1 MTQRISILS
10 ILLIVIGAAGAQA
23 AEVVTAD
30 VPAVIAATPGA
41 AAYPGA
47 DAVVLLRE
55 VSFTVD
61 DVGRLTR
68 REHVVTRLQS
78 QWAMRNL
85 SDVRVAWDG
94 ERQDLQIHT
103 CRTFMADGREIPS
116 PPNAFNEVTP
126 DAVDR
131 AVPFLGIREMVISH
145 VGTEVNAVLDLDYEV
160 RDRQPAGLPAWGE
173 VFLQDRWP
181 VREVTVRIA
190 PASLTTALM
199 HGEGLTGGSVD
210 EPGACRWSFHDLP
223 ALPAQGAEAHR
234 GDFTPHIVFS
244 RAGSWEEVA
253 AALRAAG
260 DRATAELGPA
270 LQTWLDDG
278 DDGDDRDLTKLD
290 TLQRIAALAHDGVRA
305 VNLPAGTWSR
315 MPRPV
320 ADIYASAVATPWE
333 QALLTQALL
342 RAMNLDAEIGF
353 FTRWQDPA
361 REVAA
366 LGHFGDVRV
375 VAALGAQNLWFAPSL
390 SAAWAGEC
398 DLTGH
403 TGVFLEIGGGLR
415 VWKVPAGAGTCRLA
429 VRLDPADGGQTY
441 TTTADLELTG
451 TLREGRGE
459 ATAVATE
466 LAKKLVSG
474 GEATKTTVRS
484 DTPQA
489 LALRVLG
496 KGSAAAADTS
506 GLIFASVPL
515 PRQSIL
521 DRLPSGFRAEEPA
534 RSAPLFVDSTLREEV
549 TITVNLAPGQTVD
562 ALPAARDLSCTL
574 GAYRLEVEEKTD
586 CLVVRRT
593 LELRAG
599 RCDPADYP
607 ALRAMLAE
615 ALRQDVVPLVLVTD

>member
-1 MTQRISILS
+1 MSSRIALLS
-10 ILLIVIGAAGAQA
+10 VLMVMAGATA
-23 AEVVTAD
+23 ARAGD
-30 VPAVIAATPGA
+30 VRAVIAAAPSA
-41 AAYPGA
+41 AAYPDA

-61 DVGRLTR
+61 DAGRLTR

-131 AVPFLGIREMVISH
+131 AVPFLGFREMVISH

-160 RDRQPAGLPAWGE
+160 RDREPAELPAWGE

-181 VREVTVRIA
+181 VREVTVRLA
-190 PASLTTALM
+190 PASLTAALVR
-199 HGEGLTGGSVD
+199 GEGLAGGPAD
-210 EPGACRWSFHDLP
+210 EPGARVWSFHDLP
-223 ALPAQGAEAHR
+223 ALPAQGADAHR

-253 AALRAAG
+253 AALRVAG

-270 LQTWLDDG
+270 LAAWLEEG
-278 DDGDDRDLTKLD
+278 DDLTTLD
-290 TLQRIAALAHDGVRA
+290 TVQRIAALAHDGVRT
-305 VNLPAGTWSR
+305 VNLPTGLWSR
-315 MPRPV
+315 SPRTV
-320 ADIYASAVATPWE
+320 ADVHASAVATPWE
-333 QALLTQALL
+333 QALLAQALL
-342 RAMNLDAEIGF
+342 RATGLDAEIGF

-361 REVAA
+361 RDVAA
-366 LGHFGDVRV
+366 VGHFGDVRV
-375 VAALGAQNLWFAPSL
+375 VGTLDAQNWWLAPSR
-390 SAAWAGEC
+390 SSAWAGGC
-398 DLTGH
+398 DLTGR
-403 TGVFLEIGGGLR
+403 TGLFLEVGGGLR
-415 VWKVPAGAGTCRLA
+415 IWKVPTGAGTCRLA
-429 VRLDPADGGQTY
+429 VRLEIAEDGKTY

-459 ATAVATE
+459 ATAVAAE
-466 LAKKLVSG
+466 LAKTLVAG
-474 GEATKTTVRS
+474 GEATQTTVRG

-489 LALRVLG
+489 LAVRVQG
-496 KGSAAAADTS
+496 KGPVPAPDAA
-506 GLIFASVPL
+506 GLIFTTVPL
-515 PRQSIL
+515 PRQSLL
-521 DRLPSGFRAEEPA
+521 DRLPAGFHAEEPA
-534 RSAPLFVDSTLREEV
+534 RSAPLFVDDTVREEV
-549 TITVNLAPGQTVD
+549 AITVDLAPGQTLD
-562 ALPAARDLSCTL
+562 AAPAARELTCTL
-574 GAYRLEVEEKTD
+574 GAYRLEVEEKPD
-586 CLVVRRT
+586 RLVLRRT

-615 ALRQDVVPLVLVTD
+615 ALRQDAGALILVKE

>member
-1 MTQRISILS
+1 
-10 ILLIVIGAAGAQA
+10 
-23 AEVVTAD
+23 
-30 VPAVIAATPGA
+30 
-41 AAYPGA
+41 
-47 DAVVLLRE
+47 
-55 VSFTVD
+55 
-61 DVGRLTR
+61 
-68 REHVVTRLQS
+68 
-78 QWAMRNL
+78 
-85 SDVRVAWDG
+85 
-94 ERQDLQIHT
+94 
-103 CRTFMADGREIPS
+103 
-116 PPNAFNEVTP
+116 
-126 DAVDR
+126 
-131 AVPFLGIREMVISH
+131 
-145 VGTEVNAVLDLDYEV
+145 
-160 RDRQPAGLPAWGE
+160 
-173 VFLQDRWP
+173 
-181 VREVTVRIA
+181 
-190 PASLTTALM
+190 
-199 HGEGLTGGSVD
+199 
-210 EPGACRWSFHDLP
+210 
-223 ALPAQGAEAHR
+223 
-234 GDFTPHIVFS
+234 
-244 RAGSWEEVA
+244 
-253 AALRAAG
+253 
-260 DRATAELGPA
+260 
-270 LQTWLDDG
+270 
-278 DDGDDRDLTKLD
+278 
-290 TLQRIAALAHDGVRA
+290 
-305 VNLPAGTWSR
+305 